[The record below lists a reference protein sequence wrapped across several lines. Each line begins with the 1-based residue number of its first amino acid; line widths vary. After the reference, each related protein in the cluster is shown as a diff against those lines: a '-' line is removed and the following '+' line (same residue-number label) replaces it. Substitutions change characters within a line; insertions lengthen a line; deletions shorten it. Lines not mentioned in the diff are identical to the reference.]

1 MLSIHH
7 VSIMMWI
14 FYIDWQQYWKCDC
27 ERECT
32 WQRNSIN
39 KTAKSDRLDSWASRH
54 WRGIELIFKSLD
66 SFTVRPTFSTRFLIT
81 RMKRVFFFFFFW
93 GWGGGGGGGGG
104 DCSAPV
110 YLLFGAVYRSQGR
123 RGYLDVSNV
132 TLVLFLLKVVFCKSH
147 CLNPH
152 CQSVT
157 VKTFGLLSLNLACF
171 SWF

>member
-1 MLSIHH
+1 MD
-7 VSIMMWI
+7 V
-14 FYIDWQQYWKCDC
+14 IDTPRFNNDVDFLYRLATVLEMRLRKGMHMAKEQYQQNSKKWQ
-27 ERECT
+27 T
-32 WQRNSIN
+32 WQLGFQTLERYWANFQV
-39 KTAKSDRLDSWASRH
+39 TRLFHSATN
-54 WRGIELIFKSLD
+54 F
-66 SFTVRPTFSTRFLIT
+66 FNQVLIT
-81 RMKRVFFFFFFW
+81 RMKRVFFLFFF
-93 GWGGGGGGGGG
+93 GGG